1 MTSAV
6 TGAGNTGTPTTPTT
20 SRTTGSDLDR
30 DAFLKLLVAQLK
42 YQDPSNPTDNS
53 QFLAQTAQ
61 YTMVDKINQMVAS
74 VESGQAS
81 SMIGRIVTYCV
92 DENGKPT
99 NAADARSTRTGTVTS
114 AMFSGTTQTLRIGD
128 ADVPMTSVREVTTQA
143 SFQESFQA
151 SSLLGRKVTYGV
163 DADGKPA
170 TSGSA
175 ASTLSGAV
183 SAVSFTG
190 SIPVLR
196 IGNTDVPLSSVRE
209 VQATAG

>member
-1 MTSAV
+1 MTSAI
-6 TGAGNTGTPTTPTT
+6 TGTQYTGTATGGT
-20 SRTTGSDLDR
+20 ANRTTGGDLDR

-42 YQDPSNPTDNS
+42 YQDPSNPTDNT

-81 SMIGRIVTYCV
+81 NMVGRIVTYCV

-114 AMFSGTTQTLRIGD
+114 AMFSGTTQTLRVGD
-128 ADVPMTSVREVTTQA
+128 ADVPMSSVREVTTRE

-151 SSLLGRKVTYGV
+151 SSLLGRKIIYGV
-163 DADGKPA
+163 DADGRPA
-170 TSGSA
+170 VAGSA
-175 ASTLSGAV
+175 VATRTGAV
-183 SAVSFTG
+183 SAVSFSG
-190 SIPVLR
+190 SIPILR
-196 IGNTDVPLSSVRE
+196 VGNTDVPLSSVRE
-209 VQATAG
+209 VHATAG